1 MEQLAHQFELRY
13 VKRSTQAQAD
23 IRRIHHDMKN
33 HLLAIRSM
41 DQRKAVSAY
50 VDGLLDELADYD
62 TCVSTGLPTLD
73 AFLSEKLCQA
83 KLEQV
88 QFNVCLDLR
97 VLDFVADTDLI
108 SIFGNAVDNA
118 LEAVRK
124 LPPGAERIILLKSS
138 RFANVVILRF
148 GNPYTGKLCREGSRL
163 LTGKA
168 DQSQHGIGL
177 KSITR
182 AVERYGGSVDV
193 ETSKEELW
201 FELTI
206 MIPLP

>member
-1 MEQLAHQFELRY
+1 MTEIFLMETLAAFVEEHTKDIILEVETEPGADRKERPAEIHKYGLKKKEDKIKRIPYVLLQLL
-13 VKRSTQAQAD
+13 
-23 IRRIHHDMKN
+23 
-33 HLLAIRSM
+33 
-41 DQRKAVSAY
+41 
-50 VDGLLDELADYD
+50 
-62 TCVSTGLPTLD
+62 
-73 AFLSEKLCQA
+73 KLCQA

-97 VLDFVADTDLI
+97 TLDFVAGTDLI

-138 RFANVVILRF
+138 RFANAVILRF

-168 DQSQHGIGL
+168 DQDQHGIGL